1 MLQKLLQNAGLVQ
14 FQHHKEPSKSLPKPK
29 CCELKVGA
37 QVLLSFNL
45 DVPGGLVNGSRGVV
59 IGFSKTNS
67 ERKKEGEFLKNSDSE
82 ERFSTR
88 TPEMICILMRRC
100 QSLNLQMEE
109 LLKCHIKNLHWNKMV
124 LKPTYGE

>member
-1 MLQKLLQNAGLVQ
+1 MECIVALDQHKKKETNGTLMLQKLLQNAGLVQ

-82 ERFSTR
+82 ERFSMQELPMWLY
-88 TPEMICILMRRC
+88 PE
-100 QSLNLQMEE
+100 
-109 LLKCHIKNLHWNKMV
+109 
-124 LKPTYGE
+124 